1 MLKEVATDLAK
12 DELSRLSWRVN
23 VNLSLILFFILFVGT
38 MAIYGWRLLE
48 GLDEHKDIR
57 DEIHELKLDLNSV
70 EKIALENT
78 SHYSEIKNLL
88 LWIQSDV
95 LVMKTSIANKAF
107 GNGNAKL
114 VEFQK
119 DPPKIIYQTIVQD
132 KEGKFHAGPAKESNE
147 QN

>member
-1 MLKEVATDLAK
+1 MLKEVATDLAR
-12 DELSRLSWRVN
+12 DELSKLSWRVN

-38 MAIYGWRLLE
+38 MAVYGWRLLE
-48 GLDEHKDIR
+48 GLDEHKDFR
-57 DEIHELKLDLNSV
+57 DDLHEVRADIARV
-70 EKIALENT
+70 EKIALENS

-114 VEFQK
+114 VEVQK

-132 KEGKFHAGPAKESNE
+132 KEGKLHAGPAKEINE